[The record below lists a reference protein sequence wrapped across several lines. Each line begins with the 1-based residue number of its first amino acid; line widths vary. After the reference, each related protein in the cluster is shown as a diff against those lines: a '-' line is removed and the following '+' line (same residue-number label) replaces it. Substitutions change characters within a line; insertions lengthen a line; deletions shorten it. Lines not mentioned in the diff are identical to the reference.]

1 MLRRLEHG
9 FPGSR
14 DVPDEAGRGI
24 HALRALENF
33 PLLGRP
39 MQQGLSGAC
48 GAARV
53 ASAKEPR

>member
-9 FPGSR
+9 FLGSR
-14 DVPDEAGRGI
+14 DVLDEAGHGI

-39 MQQGLSGAC
+39 MQRGVSRAC